1 VYVAIAMIIQP
12 DDDGPGD
19 PEWLHDRTK
28 RLYGRTM
35 SDPGDVAAAQEA
47 LQRFVRNFGLHQPGR
62 TPCGQPLPVSEAY
75 AVAELFRESPLRQVD
90 LGRRLRLEKSTVS
103 RLVTN
108 LVNRGWV
115 GRTTAADDGRG
126 VQLRLTDE
134 GLAAARRLAAAR
146 QDKLAALLD
155 RVPDDRRAALVAALQ
170 LLAEA
175 ADEDR

>member
-1 VYVAIAMIIQP
+1 MT
-12 DDDGPGD
+12 
-19 PEWLHDRTK
+19 EF
-28 RLYGRTM
+28 
-35 SDPGDVAAAQEA
+35 GDVGAAQEA
-47 LQRFVRNFGLHQPGR
+47 LQRFVRNFGLHQPDR

-75 AVAELFRESPLRQVD
+75 AVAELFRDGPLRQVD
-90 LGRRLRLEKSTVS
+90 LGHRLRLEKSTVS

-115 GRTTAADDGRG
+115 VRTTADDDGRG
-126 VQLRLTDE
+126 VHVRLTDD
-134 GLAAARRLAAAR
+134 GAAAAQRLAAAR

-175 ADEDR
+175 ADERR